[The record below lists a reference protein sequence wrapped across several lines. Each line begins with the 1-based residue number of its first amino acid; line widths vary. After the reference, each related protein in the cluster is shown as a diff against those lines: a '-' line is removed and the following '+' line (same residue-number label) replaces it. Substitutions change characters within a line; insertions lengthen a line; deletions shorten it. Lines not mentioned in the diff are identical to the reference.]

1 MTMRWVLA
9 AVLVCGMMGGMNA
22 LGQTMAQ
29 PAAKAPLAPLS
40 ETLTVTVDGKARTFS
55 IAELEAMPQK
65 TVAIHNEHSGKDE
78 SYTGVLLT
86 DVLAKCGVVFSKD
99 TQKKFLHS
107 TLRMTGTDQYF
118 VIYSAAE
125 VSSDLHSGDVIVAT
139 KLNGGTLGIDGKIRM
154 VSSEDKK
161 PARWVR
167 NLASIM
173 MVEQQ

>member
-1 MTMRWVLA
+1 
-9 AVLVCGMMGGMNA
+9 
-22 LGQTMAQ
+22 
-29 PAAKAPLAPLS
+29 
-40 ETLTVTVDGKARTFS
+40 
-55 IAELEAMPQK
+55 MPQK
-65 TVAIHNEHSGKDE
+65 TLTVHNEHSGKDE

-125 VSSDLHSGDVIVAT
+125 VSGDLHSGDVIVAT
-139 KLNGGTLGIDGKIRM
+139 KLNGGSLGIDGKIRM

-167 NLASIM
+167 NLVAIT

>member
-1 MTMRWVLA
+1 
-9 AVLVCGMMGGMNA
+9 MGGANA
-22 LGQTMAQ
+22 VAQ
-29 PAAKAPLAPLS
+29 RAPQPVAKAPLAPLS
-40 ETLTVTVDGKARTFS
+40 EKLTVTVDGNARTFS
-55 IAELEAMPQK
+55 VAELEAMPQK
-65 TVAIHNEHSGKDE
+65 TLAVHNEHSRKDE

-86 DVLAKCGVVFSKD
+86 DLLAKCGMVFSKD

-125 VSSDLHSGDVIVAT
+125 VSGDLHMGDVIVAT
-139 KLNGGTLGIDGKIRM
+139 RLNGGSLGIDGKIRV

-167 NLASIM
+167 NLVSIA
-173 MVEQQ
+173 MVEQL